1 VCWGHDVCPGAM
13 RCELPACLSMPM
25 HCASQRMLT
34 YHLLAAVCFLQT
46 FKPHKEKHET
56 TVPKSPL
63 LRTKLRSHT
72 VRPAAAVHHWHVDHV

>member
-1 VCWGHDVCPGAM
+1 M
-13 RCELPACLSMPM
+13 
-25 HCASQRMLT
+25 
-34 YHLLAAVCFLQT
+34 QT

-72 VRPAAAVHHWHVDHV
+72 VGWLLTQPFLLSCSANLS